1 MTTQNTVDK
10 TDPGIS
16 PNLAAQMCAN
26 ALGESETVWALRL
39 TNWRRPE
46 RRSPIKWRDNE
57 VGRPVYDFD
66 EVQAFIDTSLTQ
78 RMTATPP
85 GAELGQAKAS
95 ASADVEG
102 NVPFVRVL
110 WNAGTAQGA
119 FSLSPKAARDLAAK
133 LIQAAD
139 KTTGRM
145 P

>member
-1 MTTQNTVDK
+1 MTTQNTEDK

-46 RRSPIKWRDNE
+46 RRSPIKWRNNE

-78 RMTATPP
+78 RMTATPA

-110 WNAGTAQGA
+110 WNAATAQGA

-139 KTTGRM
+139 KTAGRM
-145 P
+145 L